1 MTAVPPEA
9 WGVCP
14 VLFSGWGMSVPSYP
28 VFMLLAI
35 LLPCYLIWKNVKY
48 MKFADDRMFFVVIA
62 ALVGG
67 IIGAKVP
74 VWLVNWKEIVQS
86 FPDVR
91 LLLSGRT
98 IVGGLIGGTL
108 AVEWMKKGLG
118 VRSRTGNVL
127 AAPLALGIAIG
138 RLGCFFQGCCFGKQT
153 TLPWGVDFGD
163 GTLRHPTQIYE
174 ALFCLILF
182 FVLNAFQKRVR
193 TPGILFASFILFYFL
208 FRFFEEFLRAGHPLY
223 HGLTSFQWVSLAVVG
238 HALYFRFV
246 RDGSY
251 FKKHSRINS

>member
-1 MTAVPPEA
+1 VTHATSDH

-14 VLFSGWGMSVPSYP
+14 VLFQFREVSFPAYP
-28 VFMLLAI
+28 FFLSLAVMTA
-35 LLPCYLIWKNVKY
+35 LFFIWNNIKRSQPV
-48 MKFADDRMFFVVIA
+48 DERLFFVVIA
-62 ALVGG
+62 ALAGG
-67 IIGAKVP
+67 VAGAKLP
-74 VWLVNWKEIVQS
+74 VWIMNWQEIVRS

-108 AVEWMKKGLG
+108 AVEWMKKRLG

-138 RLGCFFQGCCFGKQT
+138 RLGCFFQGCCFGKPT

-163 GTLRHPTQIYE
+163 GILRHPTQLYE
-174 ALFCLILF
+174 SLFCLILF
-182 FVLNAFQKRVR
+182 FVLTAFQKRVR
-193 TPGILFASFILFYFL
+193 TPGILFAVFMLFYFL
-208 FRFFEEFLRAGHPLY
+208 FRFFEEFLRNGHPLY

-238 HALYFRFV
+238 YVLYFRFI

-251 FKKHSRINS
+251 FKEHS